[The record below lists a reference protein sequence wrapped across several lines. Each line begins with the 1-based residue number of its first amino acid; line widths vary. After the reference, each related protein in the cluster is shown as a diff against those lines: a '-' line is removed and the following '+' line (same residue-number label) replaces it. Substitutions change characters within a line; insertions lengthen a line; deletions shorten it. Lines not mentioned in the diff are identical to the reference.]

1 MLYTKFKVCIFGDAG
16 VGKTTL
22 VNRYLTGVFDTN
34 FKITIG
40 ADFYLK
46 KLILDD
52 NDITLQIWDFAGEDK
67 FRFLLPS
74 YVAGSAGG
82 IFMYDITRS
91 SSIQSCKSWL
101 EVLAKSFENKNIDI
115 PLMMVG
121 GKLDLESKRT
131 VFKEDVSQMAS
142 IYDFSENLECSA
154 KTGQNVEDIF
164 LNLSKN
170 MLNKIDYH

>member
-22 VNRYLTGVFDTN
+22 VNRYLTGIFN
-34 FKITIG
+34 SNYKITIG

-46 KLILDD
+46 KLIIDD
-52 NDITLQIWDFAGEDK
+52 KDVTLQIWDFAGEDK

-74 YVAGSAGG
+74 YVSGSAGA
-82 IFMYDITRS
+82 IFMYDITRR
-91 SSIQSCKSWL
+91 SSIENCENWL
-101 EVLAKSFENKNIDI
+101 KVLKKSFESNKIDI
-115 PLMMVG
+115 PLVMVG

-131 VFKEDVSQMAS
+131 VLKEKASQMAS

-154 KTGQNVEDIF
+154 KTGRNVEDIF
-164 LNLSKN
+164 VSISKN
-170 MLNKIDYH
+170 MLDKINYL

>member
-22 VNRYLTGVFDTN
+22 VNRYLTGVFDSHY
-34 FKITIG
+34 KITIG

-46 KLILDD
+46 KLIIDD
-52 NDITLQIWDFAGEDK
+52 KDVTLQIWDFAGEDK

-91 SSIQSCKSWL
+91 SSIQSCKRWL
-101 EVLAKSFENKNIDI
+101 EIFKKSFESNKINI
-115 PLMMVG
+115 PLVMVG

-131 VFKEDVSQMAS
+131 VFKEDASQMAS
-142 IYDFSENLECSA
+142 NYDFSENLECSA
-154 KTGQNVEDIF
+154 KTGDHVEDIF
-164 LNLSKN
+164 LNLSIN
-170 MLNKIDYH
+170 MLNKIDYY

>member
-22 VNRYLTGVFDTN
+22 VNRYLTGLFN
-34 FKITIG
+34 SNYKITIG

-46 KLILDD
+46 KLLIDD
-52 NDITLQIWDFAGEDK
+52 KDITLQIWDFAGETK

-82 IFMYDITRS
+82 IFMYDLTRS
-91 SSIQSCKSWL
+91 SSIQSCRSWL
-101 EVLAKSFENKNIDI
+101 EIFKKSFENNKIDI
-115 PLMMVG
+115 PLVMVG

-131 VFKEDVSQMAS
+131 VFKEEASQMAS
-142 IYDFSENLECSA
+142 TYDFSENLECSA
-154 KTGQNVEDIF
+154 KTGRNVEEIF
-164 LNLSKN
+164 KKISIN
-170 MLNKIDYH
+170 MLSRIKY

>member
-22 VNRYLTGVFDTN
+22 VNRYLTGIFDSN
-34 FKITIG
+34 YKITIG

-46 KLILDD
+46 KLII
-52 NDITLQIWDFAGEDK
+52 NDKDVTLQIWDFAGEDK

-82 IFMYDITRS
+82 IFMYDITRR
-91 SSIQSCKSWL
+91 SSIESCENWL
-101 EVLAKSFENKNIDI
+101 NVLKKSFESKKIDI
-115 PLMMVG
+115 PLVMVG

-131 VFKEDVSQMAS
+131 VFKEEASQMAS
-142 IYDFSENLECSA
+142 IYDFSETLECSA
-154 KTGQNVEDIF
+154 KIGRNVEDIF

-170 MLNKIDYH
+170 MLDKINYY